1 MGTFA
6 PSPSTFE
13 FVVLV
18 GLSSSE
24 PWSGE
29 IGCVM
34 CLGELA
40 RVRSVG
46 PAGSLVVDSESRT
59 SVVSDMLL
67 EQSPTVGEWVLTH
80 SGFALAIV
88 GDAEAREALAIRGTP
103 RDKEPG

>member
-1 MGTFA
+1 
-6 PSPSTFE
+6 
-13 FVVLV
+13 
-18 GLSSSE
+18 
-24 PWSGE
+24 
-29 IGCVM
+29 M

-67 EQSPTVGEWVLTH
+67 EQSPTVGEWVFTH

-88 GDAEAREALAIRGTP
+88 GDAEAREVLAIRATL
-103 RDKEPG
+103 RKEPG